1 MSKQEIVNLESPL
14 LDKLIEVYNNN
25 KLENELAVVSLD
37 NRELRTLILAVKNE
51 LAKEAILD
59 YELFERRKKKAETSK
74 IKSQST

>member
-14 LDKLIEVYNNN
+14 LDKLVEVYNNN
-25 KLENELAVVSLD
+25 KVENEVAVISLD

-59 YELFERRKKKAETSK
+59 YELFERRKKKMV
-74 IKSQST
+74 I